1 METAYNDLP
10 LEVEIRLDMENEL
23 TVLRRRLEIE
33 TDLGFPVYR
42 KDVIESDICLLY
54 TSPSPRDRTRSRMP
68 SSA

>member
-42 KDVIESDICLLY
+42 KDVIESDIEWLESELGIG
-54 TSPSPRDRTRSRMP
+54 
-68 SSA
+68 

>member
-10 LEVEIRLDMENEL
+10 LEVERKLDMENEL

-42 KDVIESDICLLY
+42 KDVIESDIEWLESELGI
-54 TSPSPRDRTRSRMP
+54 
-68 SSA
+68 

>member
-10 LEVEIRLDMENEL
+10 LEVERKLDMENEL

-42 KDVIESDICLLY
+42 KDVLESDIEWLESELGIG
-54 TSPSPRDRTRSRMP
+54 
-68 SSA
+68 

>member
-10 LEVEIRLDMENEL
+10 LEVERRLDMENEL

-42 KDVIESDICLLY
+42 KDVIESDIEWLESELGIG
-54 TSPSPRDRTRSRMP
+54 
-68 SSA
+68 

>member
-10 LEVEIRLDMENEL
+10 LAVEIRLDMENEL

-42 KDVIESDICLLY
+42 KDVIESDIEWLESELGIG
-54 TSPSPRDRTRSRMP
+54 
-68 SSA
+68 

>member
-10 LEVEIRLDMENEL
+10 LEVERKLDMENEL

-42 KDVIESDICLLY
+42 KDVIESDIEWLESELGIG
-54 TSPSPRDRTRSRMP
+54 
-68 SSA
+68 

>member
-10 LEVEIRLDMENEL
+10 LAVERKLDMENEL

-42 KDVIESDICLLY
+42 KDVIESDIEWLKSELGI
-54 TSPSPRDRTRSRMP
+54 
-68 SSA
+68 

>member
-10 LEVEIRLDMENEL
+10 LAVERKLDMENEL

-42 KDVIESDICLLY
+42 KDVIESDIEWLESELGIG
-54 TSPSPRDRTRSRMP
+54 
-68 SSA
+68 

>member
-10 LEVEIRLDMENEL
+10 LEVERKLDMENEL

-42 KDVIESDICLLY
+42 KDVIESDIEWLESELGI
-54 TSPSPRDRTRSRMP
+54 R
-68 SSA
+68 

>member
-42 KDVIESDICLLY
+42 KDVIESDIEWLESELGI
-54 TSPSPRDRTRSRMP
+54 R
-68 SSA
+68 